1 MKVTTFYITK
11 KVMLSSLVLML
22 SILVLIQSILVLVVS
37 SLSQQGFIPFDNNIL
52 NINRDHH
59 GNKAIC

>member
-11 KVMLSSLVLML
+11 KIFSVMLSSLVLM
-22 SILVLIQSILVLVVS
+22 QSILVLVVS

>member
-11 KVMLSSLVLML
+11 KIFSVML
-22 SILVLIQSILVLVVS
+22 SILVLMQSILVLVVS